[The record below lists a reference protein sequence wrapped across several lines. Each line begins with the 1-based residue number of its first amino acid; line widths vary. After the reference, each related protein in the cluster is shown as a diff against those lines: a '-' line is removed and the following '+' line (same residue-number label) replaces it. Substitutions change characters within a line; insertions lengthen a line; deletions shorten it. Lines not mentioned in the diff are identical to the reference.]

1 MFILVREDNS
11 IFSSYAY
18 KTSFA
23 YRKVAERH
31 AAEYTRKYGTKLT
44 VMSQD
49 DYKAAGYHTLTRKVI
64 NLVSGQE
71 VEESI
76 NTPHTCSVSSESYWS
91 N

>member
-1 MFILVREDNS
+1 MFILVHEDKR
-11 IFSSYAY
+11 IFSSYVY
-18 KTSFA
+18 KTQFS

-44 VMSQD
+44 VMSKEEYQ
-49 DYKAAGYHTLTRKVI
+49 AAGYQNLTRKVT
-64 NLVSGQE
+64 NLMTGQE

-76 NTPHTCSVSSESYWS
+76 NTPRSCSVASESYWS